1 MRYVGAISGEGIP
14 GYAESNLHISRAIRS
29 GLRLNLTLDNLM
41 HRRQAEWDFG
51 ESLVPSRAVRAA
63 LQWTF

>member
-1 MRYVGAISGEGIP
+1 MRYVGAIPGEGIP
-14 GYAESNLHISRAIRS
+14 GYAESNLHISRSIRD

-51 ESLVPSRAVRAA
+51 ESLVPSRAFRAT
-63 LQWTF
+63 LNWSF